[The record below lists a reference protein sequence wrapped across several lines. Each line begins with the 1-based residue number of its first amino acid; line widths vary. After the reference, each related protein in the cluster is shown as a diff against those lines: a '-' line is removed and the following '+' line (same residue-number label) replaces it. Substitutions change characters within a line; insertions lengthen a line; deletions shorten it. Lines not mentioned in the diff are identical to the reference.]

1 MENPMTRHSPEET
14 LAALA
19 AAATLQTD
27 ITHQRIMLAW
37 GQALFAELG
46 RVWAQLD
53 TTETMAYEDQLAARV
68 HVLDDATAS
77 LALLSHRLR
86 RTSRR
91 LARHLQSLRA

>member
-1 MENPMTRHSPEET
+1 MTRHSPEET

-19 AAATLQTD
+19 AAATLQTEA
-27 ITHQRIMLAW
+27 THQRLVWAW
-37 GQALFAELG
+37 GQVLFAELG

-53 TTETMAYEDQLAARV
+53 AAETLAYEDQLAARM

-77 LALLSHRLR
+77 LALLSHHLR

-91 LARHLQSLRA
+91 LARQLQSLRA

>member
-1 MENPMTRHSPEET
+1 MEDAMTQHSPGQLIAELT
-14 LAALA
+14 
-19 AAATLQTD
+19 AAATLQAEATR
-27 ITHQRIMLAW
+27 QRLVWAW

-53 TTETMAYEDQLAARV
+53 AAETLAYEDRLAAQV

-77 LALLSHRLR
+77 LTLLSHRHR

-91 LARHLQSLRA
+91 LARQLQSLRA

>member
-1 MENPMTRHSPEET
+1 MEHAMTRHSPEET
-14 LAALA
+14 IGALA
-19 AAATLQTD
+19 AAATLQTE
-27 ITHQRIMLAW
+27 ITHQRLGLAW

-53 TTETMAYEDQLAARV
+53 AAEALAYEDQLAAQV

-91 LARHLQSLRA
+91 LARQLQSLRA